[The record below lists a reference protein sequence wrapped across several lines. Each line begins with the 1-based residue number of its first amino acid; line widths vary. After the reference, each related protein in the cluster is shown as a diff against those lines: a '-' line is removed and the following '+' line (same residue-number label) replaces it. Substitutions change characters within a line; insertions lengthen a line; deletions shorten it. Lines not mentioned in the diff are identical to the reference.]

1 MTASRI
7 TASRRI
13 SIHAL
18 RVEGDVRRVYWIPV
32 CPRNF
37 YPRPP
42 GGGRRQIA
50 IPGAFNIIN
59 FYPRPPGGGR
69 QGDPNYY
76 EYSPEIS
83 IHALRVEGDVRR
95 VYWIPVCPRNFY
107 PRPPG
112 GGRRQIAIPGAFNII
127 NFYPRPPGG
136 GRQGDP
142 NYYEYSPEI
151 SIHALRVEGD
161 NLH

>member
-69 QGDPNYY
+69 PADSVQKIDEKPV
-76 EYSPEIS
+76 IS
-83 IHALRVEGDVRR
+83 IHALRVEGDMSGIGYNVVHKLVFLSTPSGWRATMQQMQA
-95 VYWIPVCPRNFY
+95 VGKSKI
-107 PRPPG
+107 
-112 GGRRQIAIPGAFNII
+112 
-127 NFYPRPPGG
+127 
-136 GRQGDP
+136 
-142 NYYEYSPEI
+142 I

-161 NLH
+161 FFA